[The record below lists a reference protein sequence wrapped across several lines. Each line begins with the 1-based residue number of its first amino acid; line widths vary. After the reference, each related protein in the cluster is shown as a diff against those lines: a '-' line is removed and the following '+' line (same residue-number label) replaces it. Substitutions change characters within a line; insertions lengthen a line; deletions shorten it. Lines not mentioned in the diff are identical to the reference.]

1 MTKATGSCRPNATVC
16 RHVAGFPCG
25 FPFKPV
31 TRRVCYTQTQR
42 ANGARA
48 GASADGGP
56 VWRKGLCTMVFDFL
70 KGEFIDVISWL
81 DDTRDT
87 MVWRFD
93 RRDQA
98 IKYGA
103 KLTVREGQAAVFIHE
118 GQLADVFGPGL
129 YMLET
134 NNLPIMTTLQHWDH
148 GFSSPVQIRGL
159 FRLDHPVQ
167 RPEMGHQEPDHGA
180 RPGIRSGPPARLW
193 HLFDARHRPGPLHD
207 RNRRHR
213 R

>member
-1 MTKATGSCRPNATVC
+1 
-16 RHVAGFPCG
+16 
-25 FPFKPV
+25 
-31 TRRVCYTQTQR
+31 
-42 ANGARA
+42 
-48 GASADGGP
+48 
-56 VWRKGLCTMVFDFL
+56 MVFDFL

-98 IKYGA
+98 IKMGA

-118 GQLADVFGPGL
+118 GQLADVFSPGL

-148 GFSSPVQIRGL
+148 GFSSPFKSEVYFVSTCL
-159 FRLDHPVQ
+159 LYT
-167 RPEMGHQEPDHGA
+167 
-180 RPGIRSGPPARLW
+180 S
-193 HLFDARHRPGPLHD
+193 DAAD
-207 RNRRHR
+207 E
-213 R
+213 